1 MKTTNIEEMLDE
13 MTLEEQVSLLTGADF
28 WTTVPIPRL
37 GVPAIKLTDG
47 PNGARGG
54 IFKDGPSTAC
64 FPVGI
69 ALGATWNPALIE
81 QVGVALGAEAKLKG
95 ARVLLAPTV
104 NLQRTVYSGR
114 AISSATPKIRGCRPN
129 WPEPTYAGCSQPA
142 WRRRSSTTSATR
154 ANINA

>member
-1 MKTTNIEEMLDE
+1 MKATPIEELLDE

-64 FPVGI
+64 FPVGYC
-69 ALGATWNPALIE
+69 AGRHLESGADRTGGRGAWRRGQAQRRTGTARAHRQPAAHGL
-81 QVGVALGAEAKLKG
+81 QRPQF
-95 ARVLLAPTV
+95 RVLL
-104 NLQRTVYSGR
+104 
-114 AISSATPKIRGCRPN
+114 
-129 WPEPTYAGCSQPA
+129 
-142 WRRRSSTTSATR
+142 
-154 ANINA
+154 

>member
-1 MKTTNIEEMLDE
+1 MKTTNIEELLDE

-28 WTTVPIPRL
+28 WTPVPIPRL
-37 GVPAIKLTDG
+37 GVPAFKVTDG

-81 QVGVALGAEAKLKG
+81 QAGAALGP
-95 ARVLLAPTV
+95 RP
-104 NLQRTVYSGR
+104 
-114 AISSATPKIRGCRPN
+114 SSKAHGCCSRP
-129 WPEPTYAGCSQPA
+129 P
-142 WRRRSSTTSATR
+142 STCTA
-154 ANINA
+154 